1 MIMYVNNLLKIYIGS
16 RILLMDYHNS
26 FNQSHVDK
34 QVKEL
39 IRIESAKFQR
49 FHQIAILNM

>member
-1 MIMYVNNLLKIYIGS
+1 MYVNNLLKIYVGS

-39 IRIESAKFQR
+39 IRIESAKFR
-49 FHQIAILNM
+49 DFTK